1 MKKIL
6 LIFIAFPFIL
16 AAQTDTTLNENKVIT
31 SVNEQGIDAL
41 FVKYENILKS
51 KNGVEGWRVQLLFK
65 AKQKEITQLKI
76 DFIKLYPEIPTYLE
90 YEAPYYRVLVG
101 NFRTKLEA
109 IKIKHQIS
117 KNFPGAYPV
126 PEIINFYQL
135 KN

>member
-6 LIFIAFPFIL
+6 FIFIALPFIL
-16 AAQTDTTLNENKVIT
+16 VAQTDTTFNENKEIT

-41 FVKYENILKS
+41 VHKYENILKT

-65 AKQKEITQLKI
+65 AKQKEIMQLKI
-76 DFIKLYPEIPTYLE
+76 DFINLYPEIPAYLE
-90 YEAPYYRVLVG
+90 YDAPYYRVRVG

-109 IKIKHQIS
+109 IKIKHQIN

-126 PEIINFYQL
+126 PEIINLSQL
-135 KN
+135 KY